1 MSGLKRTAR
10 LAGIL
15 YFATCLP
22 APFALIYIPRTL
34 IVREDAAETARRVLA
49 SEAMLRLGIACELA
63 TAIGFLFVVLTLRR
77 LFRGVDSEQS
87 ALMVTLFAISI
98 PISSLNV
105 LNEAAALMLLHG
117 AQTLSAWTKPQLE
130 AMALLFLRLHGYG
143 LNIAAIFWGLWLVP
157 FGLLVYRSGF
167 LPRFLGVLLVING
180 FAYVIQSFTTVLLP
194 QYRNT
199 VDLFTNPFLV
209 GELAI
214 ALWLVIRGVREP
226 PVATV
231 SA

>member
-1 MSGLKRTAR
+1 MKKTAR

-22 APFALIYIPRTL
+22 APFALIYIPRAL

-49 SEAMLRLGIACELA
+49 SETMFRLGIACELV
-63 TAIGFLFVVLTLRR
+63 TAVAFLFVVLTLRR
-77 LFRGVDSEQS
+77 LLRGVDGEQS
-87 ALMVTLFAISI
+87 ALMVTLFAVSI
-98 PISSLNV
+98 PISFLNV

-117 AQTLSAWTKPQLE
+117 ARTLSAFTRPQLE

-143 LNIAAIFWGLWLVP
+143 LNLAAVFWGLWLVP
-157 FGLLVYRSGF
+157 FGILVFRSRF
-167 LPRFLGVLLVING
+167 LPRVLGILLVING

-194 QYRNT
+194 RIRDT

-209 GELAI
+209 GELLI
-214 ALWLVIRGVREP
+214 ALWLLIRGVREP
-226 PVATV
+226 PLAAVPA
-231 SA
+231 